1 MNNTPNIP
9 KRGRGRPAGSTSLTN
24 VTLEQLNEIFP
35 QHTVLP
41 VGAVWLREHNIAVQ
55 LARPIAMMEAQ
66 VPVAEEEKIQFH
78 VEDFSEQLPPPPAE
92 IFVD

>member
-1 MNNTPNIP
+1 
-9 KRGRGRPAGSTSLTN
+9 
-24 VTLEQLNEIFP
+24 
-35 QHTVLP
+35 
-41 VGAVWLREHNIAVQ
+41 
-55 LARPIAMMEAQ
+55 MEAQ